1 MVHMCYIGSV
11 IIVGLR
17 ELRQRASELV
27 QRAEK
32 GEVVTI
38 TVNGRPS
45 VQMVA
50 ADRRTWRTFDEIA
63 ELFDGP
69 PDPDWEEDR
78 ALLDSEV
85 GEPPE

>member
-1 MVHMCYIGSV
+1 M
-11 IIVGLR
+11 GLR

-45 VQMVA
+45 VQLVKA
-50 ADRRTWRTFDEIA
+50 GRATWRRYEDIA
-63 ELFDGP
+63 ALFDGP
-69 PDPDWEEDR
+69 ADPDWDEDMDFFNDEIR
-78 ALLDSEV
+78 DPWE
-85 GEPPE
+85 